1 MREFDI
7 GRETADLRKIK
18 FFEIST
24 ITKYNI
30 DRLFESLYLEMAISR
45 LNL

>member
-1 MREFDI
+1 MRKFDI
-7 GRETADLRKIK
+7 GRKTVNLRKIK
-18 FFEIST
+18 YFEIST

-30 DRLFESLYLEMAISR
+30 DRLFECLYLEMAISR